1 MKKFF
6 LLSVLQ
12 LFLCLSLFG
21 QDVPSIEEKIR
32 NLSDTSGM
40 YAIYTEI
47 KTEDL
52 APEDLLE
59 LVKQLE
65 SKAVDYNYQKV
76 RGLSLDLMGL
86 QYREQGDVDQ
96 ALETLNKA
104 YNILISTGD
113 TVQASWLDFDIAV
126 THYMIG
132 QFDQSVEAATRNLE
146 ALKTLDG
153 GRYNTLLRTAGEI
166 LRGAER
172 LERAADY
179 LRLAVDHSREKGM
192 DESLAYNLNR
202 LGVVYYQGS
211 KHELAKETLEASLKL
226 SREINLDRAITMN
239 LNDMG
244 ELYFTLK
251 DYQRCIELYQLALSR
266 DMVDSDRS
274 NTHNNIAR
282 LYWELER
289 YDEAVEHADQAL
301 GIGLNTSYL
310 PYILD
315 AQKILAESYDKLG
328 DYRKSVDYYQDYIA
342 SKDSL
347 FKLETQQQLAEA
359 ETKYETAKKEQEIA
373 ALSEKEALERSR
385 KQAYRTGLIAVG
397 ILLIIVLL
405 LVWQISRNKKRIE
418 SQNRELGEL
427 NQTKDKFFSII
438 AHDLRSPMIALQGIG
453 KKLDFFIRKGRHDKL
468 QEMGG
473 KIDSSIDRLNHLLNN
488 LLNWAATESHGLPQN
503 PKEHNTSDL
512 LRETIDL
519 YRGLAASKNISIEEE
534 LEDSPLFADRNMV
547 STIFRN
553 LLSNA
558 IKFSTDSGLIRIST
572 TAREGYTFICFQDE
586 GAGIAESRLKQLFSY
601 QQSSPGADGEAG
613 FGLGLKLCK
622 EFADLNQGTI
632 EVESA
637 PGKGTTFTVGFPQT
651 KQQIVVL
658 KAA

>member
-1 MKKFF
+1 MKKIVS
-6 LLSVLQ
+6 LSFLQ
-12 LFLCLSLFG
+12 LFLSLSLFS
-21 QDVPSIEEKIR
+21 QDTPDIKEKIR

-40 YAIYTEI
+40 YGLYVEI
-47 KTEDL
+47 KESGLSSEET
-52 APEDLLE
+52 LE
-59 LVKQLE
+59 LARQLE
-65 SKAVDYNYQKV
+65 SKATNYNHQEV
-76 RGLSLDLMGL
+76 RGLALDLIGL
-86 QYREQGDVDQ
+86 EHRNQGDVDK
-96 ALETLNKA
+96 ALDILNDG
-104 YNILISTGD
+104 YNILISMGD
-113 TVQASWLDFDIAV
+113 TITASWLGFDIAV
-126 THYMIG
+126 THYMLG
-132 QFDQSVEAATRNLE
+132 QFDKSVEAATRDLE
-146 ALKTLDG
+146 TLRKLDG

-172 LERAADY
+172 LDRAAYY
-179 LRLAVDHSREKGM
+179 LKQAVDHSIETKK
-192 DESLAYNLNR
+192 DDALAYNLNR
-202 LGVVYYQGS
+202 LGVVYYQDS
-211 KHELAKETLEASLKL
+211 KHELAKEALEASLKL
-226 SREINLDRAITMN
+226 AREIKLDRAITMN

-244 ELYFTLK
+244 ELYFALK
-251 DYQRCIELYQLALSR
+251 DYQRCIELYELALSR
-266 DMVDSDRS
+266 EMVPGDRS

-282 LYWELER
+282 LYWELKR
-289 YDEAVEHADQAL
+289 YEEAIEHAEKAL
-301 GIGLNTSYL
+301 QIGLNTNSL
-310 PYILD
+310 PYVVD
-315 AQKILAESYDKLG
+315 ARKILADSHNDLGNYRESAG
-328 DYRKSVDYYQDYIA
+328 YYQQYIA
-342 SKDSL
+342 NKDSL
-347 FKLETQQQLAEA
+347 FKLETQRQLAEA

-373 ALSEKEALERSR
+373 TLSEKEALERSR

-438 AHDLRSPMIALQGIG
+438 AHDLRSPMIALRGIG

-503 PKEHNTSDL
+503 PKEHNTSEL

-534 LEDSPLFADRNMV
+534 LEDNPLFADRNMV

-558 IKFSTDSGLIRIST
+558 IKFSTDSGLIRIRT
-572 TAREGYTFICFQDE
+572 TAREGYTYICFQDE
-586 GAGIAESRLKQLFSY
+586 GAGIAESQLKQLFSY

-622 EFADLNQGTI
+622 EFADLSQGTI
-632 EVESA
+632 EAEST